1 MHRFVRGTVGALA
14 RLLVVLLTLGTS
26 VPIATHGDAGHDPC
40 DAGDLVPA
48 ARASIQA
55 ATTPGKAQH
64 CEVCHWLRSLH
75 AFDASVSA
83 PSVVVGTA
91 LIHADATASPL
102 GQLRLPAR
110 PSRAPPA

>member
-1 MHRFVRGTVGALA
+1 MHRFVGGTLGALA

-26 VPIATHGDAGHDPC
+26 VPVATHGDAGHDPC
-40 DAGDLVPA
+40 DAGDLLPA
-48 ARASIQA
+48 ARASIHA
-55 ATTPGKAQH
+55 PTTPGKSQH

-83 PSVVVGTA
+83 PSVVIGTA
-91 LIHADATASPL
+91 ISHDDASASPL
-102 GQLRLPAR
+102 GQLRLPSV

>member
-26 VPIATHGDAGHDPC
+26 VPVATHSDVGHDPC
-40 DAGDLVPA
+40 DAGDLAPTP
-48 ARASIQA
+48 RASVQA
-55 ATTPGKAQH
+55 PTTSGKAQH

-83 PSVVVGTA
+83 PTVVVGTA
-91 LIHADATASPL
+91 LIHDDATASPL
-102 GQLRLPAR
+102 GHLRLPAL